1 MPVPTGYYDVNRNA
15 IARGMTT
22 PAQNAGYTDPNS
34 PYPFAASGYD
44 TTMNPDPSQGTD
56 VVLQSGT
63 KHFAPDQQPWIGYI
77 EGKNND
83 QPVAAVEG
91 SDEAKHYQR
100 QLNTARNQS
109 IIQML
114 ALMAGGATVAGAA
127 PWSAA
132 AGAAPEAVGGAEGL
146 GEVTVPSAGAYL
158 PAESLSS
165 AAAPTLGMTAP
176 TAGGAEVGTGA
187 AGGGFDWQGM
197 LKHAN
202 PFGGSGDGGNPQYG
216 DYSRIAEQLS
226 RNQLQDQRKQVMAQQ
241 QAQGPSLQE
250 RRRHRIAALLQAGSP
265 A

>member
-15 IARGMTT
+15 IARGMTV
-22 PAQNAGYTDPNS
+22 PAQTAGYTDPNS

-83 QPVAAVEG
+83 SPVAAVEG

-132 AGAAPEAVGGAEGL
+132 AGAAPETVGGAEGL
-146 GEVTVPSAGAYL
+146 SEVTVPSAGSYL
-158 PAESLSS
+158 APIGEAGGGAATVGPSS
-165 AAAPTLGMTAP
+165 ALAGSAPSMAP
-176 TAGGAEVGTGA
+176 EASS
-187 AGGGFDWQGM
+187 GFDWQGM

-202 PFGGSGDGGNPQYG
+202 PFGGSGESDSPQYG

-250 RRRHRIAALLQAGSP
+250 RRRQRIAALLQAGSP